1 MAEQGQ
7 GGLLQSFYENMYLLL
22 VVGVLLPTVIYTVW
36 GLAEMMNLPQLDV
49 DKYMQALKPAPSA
62 AQVEAQPAL
71 APEAAPVQPEQAK
84 P

>member
-7 GGLLQSFYENMYLLL
+7 GGLLQSLYENMYLLL
-22 VVGVLLPTVIYTVW
+22 VIGVLLPTVIYTVW

-49 DKYMQALKPAPSA
+49 DKYMQELKPAPSA
-62 AQVEAQPAL
+62 QVESQPAP
-71 APEAAPVQPEQAK
+71 APEAAPAQPEEAK